1 MKKCP
6 YQILYEDEN
15 VLSVYKE
22 RNVFSVATEDIK
34 TRYQNLFSYL
44 KSYAK
49 RKGENIYLV
58 HRLDYE
64 TSGVMVFAKNQET
77 QRYLKDC
84 FETRSV
90 IRLYEAVVKENV
102 KEDYHILFSQMI
114 KESASYKVK
123 EDEKGKEAIT
133 EIYYGNKIQI
143 GTALRIQIH
152 TGRKN
157 QIRLALHSLSLTL
170 IGDKRYA
177 KDTAKRMYLNSY
189 ALIFPKS
196 DLLKE
201 SRFITPCLWLIDP
214 MFDYNN

>member
-22 RNVFSVATEDIK
+22 RDVFSVATEDIK
-34 TRYQNLFSYL
+34 TRYRNLFYYL
-44 KSYAK
+44 KSYA
-49 RKGENIYLV
+49 RKKGQEIYLV

-64 TSGVMVFAKNQET
+64 TSGVMIFAKNKNA
-77 QRYLKDC
+77 QRYLKEC
-84 FETRSV
+84 FENHSL
-90 IRLYEAVVKENV
+90 IRLYEAVVKEDI
-102 KEDYHILFSQMI
+102 KEDYHILFSQKI
-114 KESASYKVK
+114 KENASHQVK
-123 EDEKGKEAIT
+123 EDEDGKEAIT
-133 EIYYGNKIQI
+133 EIFYGNKIQI
-143 GTALRIQIH
+143 GSALRIQIH

-177 KDTAKRMYLNSY
+177 ADTAKRMYLNSY

-196 DLLKE
+196 DFMKKT
-201 SRFITPCLWLIDP
+201 RFTVPCLWLINP

>member
-1 MKKCP
+1 MQREKEKIS
-6 YQILYEDEN
+6 ILFIALIMRQA
-15 VLSVYKE
+15 VSW
-22 RNVFSVATEDIK
+22 
-34 TRYQNLFSYL
+34 YL
-44 KSYAK
+44 P
-49 RKGENIYLV
+49 
-58 HRLDYE
+58 
-64 TSGVMVFAKNQET
+64 NQET

-84 FETRSV
+84 FENRSV

-133 EIYYGNKIQI
+133 EIYYGNTIQI

-177 KDTAKRMYLNSY
+177 KDNAKRMYLNSY

>member
-15 VLSVYKE
+15 ILSVYKE
-22 RNVFSVATEDIK
+22 RDVFSVATEDIK
-34 TRYQNLFSYL
+34 TRYQNLFFYL

-49 RKGENIYLV
+49 KKGEEIYLV

-64 TSGVMVFAKNQET
+64 TSGVMVFAKNKDT
-77 QRYLKDC
+77 QRYLKEC
-84 FETRSV
+84 FENRSV
-90 IRLYEAVVKENV
+90 IRLYEAVVKEDV
-102 KEDYHILFSQMI
+102 DEGYHILFSQKI
-114 KESASYKVK
+114 KENASYQVK
-123 EDEKGKEAIT
+123 EDDEGKEAIT

-157 QIRLALHSLSLTL
+157 QIRLALHSLSMTL

-177 KDTAKRMYLNSY
+177 SDTAKRMYLNSY

-196 DLLKE
+196 DFLKE
-201 SRFITPCLWLIDP
+201 NRFTSPCLWLIDP
-214 MFDYNN
+214 KFDYND